1 MDQQGRAVLVAG
13 GTGFLGSAFVREL
26 HDGGQRVAVLSRD
39 PSKVGPLFP
48 DREVEGREGDVTR
61 PATLEGKLDDVS
73 VVVQCVQF
81 PGFPVEDPV
90 RGHTFREVDGRGT
103 ANVAAEAGRAGV
115 DRMVYLSGV
124 GADPESERPWFR
136 AKAMAER
143 AVREGTFSHSI
154 VRPSWVYGPG
164 DRSLNLFARL
174 VRWVPGVF
182 VQLGD
187 GRQRLNPVFVG
198 DVVAAVAA
206 EVERS
211 DGSDVLFEVGGPVTY
226 TMDGVVQVLMDVL
239 GRRKPILHVP
249 EGLARAGAAVA
260 ELVPGR
266 PFSRSAVEFLTQGAV
281 ADLRTLRGVHPDLA
295 LTPLPDALESYLGR
309 ATSG

>member
-26 HDGGQRVAVLSRD
+26 HDGGHRVAVLSRD

-81 PGFPVEDPV
+81 PGFPVEDPA

-124 GADPESERPWFR
+124 GADPESDRPWFR